1 MTPRPFSHN
10 STKNTKSNNFILVK
24 GDDVS
29 MFVPNLS
36 FSAPNDKEKDKRILL
51 SRFLCDSL
59 CQTNLES
66 KSSSPD
72 HEMVRTHTHTHTHT
86 HTQINIIGFPE
97 GDSSPFKRKAT

>member
-72 HEMVRTHTHTHTHT
+72 HEMVHTHT